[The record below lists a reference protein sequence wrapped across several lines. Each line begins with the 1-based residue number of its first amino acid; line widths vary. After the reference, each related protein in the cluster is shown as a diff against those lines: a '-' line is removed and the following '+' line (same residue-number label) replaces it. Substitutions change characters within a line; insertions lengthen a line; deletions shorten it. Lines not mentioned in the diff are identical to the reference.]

1 MNIKSPSKKTVKQ
14 KNKKKRMPSH
24 GLGIS
29 RKNHIIQKAY
39 DNYYVVGHFCFT
51 KNIPN
56 TD

>member
-14 KNKKKRMPSH
+14 KKSKKRMPSH

-29 RKNHIIQKAY
+29 RKNHIIQKAF
-39 DNYYVVGHFCFT
+39 DNCHVVGHICFT

-56 TD
+56 ID